1 MASRARMKPAA
12 CTHCG
17 QDIVRDCRVCM
28 YPGEDGT
35 CLYEP
40 LRKLVVAGAEVG
52 LAIDTMIEMLN
63 GGMSIT
69 DLVTYIESC
78 RAAN

>member
-1 MASRARMKPAA
+1 MASRAKRKPAS
-12 CTHCG
+12 CSHCR
-17 QDIVRDCRVCM
+17 QDIVRDCQVCM
-28 YPGEDGT
+28 YPGDDGSCRT
-35 CLYEP
+35 KP
-40 LRKLVVAGAEVG
+40 INKLAIAGAQVG
-52 LAIDTMIEMLN
+52 LRIDTMIEMLN

>member
-1 MASRARMKPAA
+1 MKSPAHSYPAA
-12 CTHCG
+12 CSHCR
-17 QDIVRDCRVCM
+17 QDILRACRECM
-28 YPGEDGT
+28 YPGEDGS

-40 LRKLVVAGAEVG
+40 IRKLVVAGMQVG
-52 LAIDTMIEMLN
+52 LDVGAMIEMLN

-69 DLVTYIESC
+69 DLVTYIETC

>member
-1 MASRARMKPAA
+1 
-12 CTHCG
+12 
-17 QDIVRDCRVCM
+17 M

-40 LRKLVVAGAEVG
+40 IKKLVTAGLQAG
-52 LAIDTMIEMLN
+52 LNIDAMIEMLN
-63 GGMSIT
+63 GGMSIP